1 MAIHKVAA
9 SNRVDFKFLYT
20 ASENNDDF
28 IQRQLRDYKPD
39 RVIACGGDGTVQ
51 LVARNL
57 MKKQLPMGILP
68 LGSANGLA
76 TALGLSV
83 TLEEAVDIAFNS
95 TYQIPLDLL
104 EFNKKHICTHLAD
117 VGINARMIKNYE
129 EKGEKGMLGY
139 AKFLIPSLKE
149 SELFSYSIK
158 TPEQEVRKEG
168 HMIVIGNANMYGT
181 GIRFS
186 DGSVSDGKFEI
197 RNIPEIA
204 LDDAI
209 KAGLT
214 KFNVFVD
221 SEMFSDVISCNHAEI
236 QINQKVDFQIDGEYM
251 GEVDYL
257 EVDIY
262 PSAVPVLI
270 KE

>member
-1 MAIHKVAA
+1 MQERIIDI
-9 SNRVDFKFLYT
+9 R
-20 ASENNDDF
+20 NDDDRRF
-28 IQRQLRDYKPD
+28 YEIYLPGVKIGQNTDTLPILQRY
-39 RVIACGGDGTVQ
+39 
-51 LVARNL
+51 
-57 MKKQLPMGILP
+57 
-68 LGSANGLA
+68 
-76 TALGLSV
+76 
-83 TLEEAVDIAFNS
+83 F
-95 TYQIPLDLL
+95 
-104 EFNKKHICTHLAD
+104 
-117 VGINARMIKNYE
+117 
-129 EKGEKGMLGY
+129 
-139 AKFLIPSLKE
+139 
-149 SELFSYSIK
+149 
-158 TPEQEVRKEG
+158 
-168 HMIVIGNANMYGT
+168 
-181 GIRFS
+181 RFS

>member
-1 MAIHKVAA
+1 M
-9 SNRVDFKFLYT
+9 
-20 ASENNDDF
+20 E
-28 IQRQLRDYKPD
+28 
-39 RVIACGGDGTVQ
+39 
-51 LVARNL
+51 
-57 MKKQLPMGILP
+57 
-68 LGSANGLA
+68 
-76 TALGLSV
+76 
-83 TLEEAVDIAFNS
+83 
-95 TYQIPLDLL
+95 
-104 EFNKKHICTHLAD
+104 
-117 VGINARMIKNYE
+117 
-129 EKGEKGMLGY
+129 
-139 AKFLIPSLKE
+139 
-149 SELFSYSIK
+149 
-158 TPEQEVRKEG
+158 
-168 HMIVIGNANMYGT
+168 
-181 GIRFS
+181 
-186 DGSVSDGKFEI
+186 FEI